1 MIVGIDVD
9 GVCDYVPAII
19 RSICDDRTH
28 TIHIIT
34 YRDECDREETEKM
47 LYNLKID
54 FDHLH
59 MPEDGVM
66 MEDWKREVVI
76 NNNVELMIEDT
87 PEILAALPSNVARI
101 WVTDPE
107 VYDLDKAIDGMKS

>member
-19 RSICDDRTH
+19 RSICDDMRH

-34 YRDECDREETEKM
+34 YRDECDREETKKM
-47 LYNLKID
+47 LKDLDIDYNY
-54 FDHLH
+54 LH

-66 MEDWKREVVI
+66 MEEWKREIVI
-76 NNNVELMIEDT
+76 NNNIELMIEDT

-101 WVTDPE
+101 WVTDPA